1 MTTTAPTVCPCD
13 GESSTAATNLP
24 GLSAI
29 AYRAGDFNDFRRAL
43 LTPLLPAPGDPPLE
57 LSLSAW
63 QSGVGADPTV
73 PDLGVMM
80 AEWWAYIADILT
92 FYNER
97 IANEDYLRTAV
108 LPETPGQLVRLLGYR
123 PRPAIGATGSIAAL
137 VSPSLLP
144 GQTVTLPAGLQ
155 FQSKPTPGHSPQ
167 TFELAQQTVI
177 GKTDKVPAMPPP
189 RLVGQLN
196 GNYTLLLRGK
206 VTTVSKGSVLLLG
219 TRDNSVAPTL
229 ININATPVVQ
239 TVAGAGKQTMLQFAE
254 TPPAGLTAENAR
266 LTMPNQTMSLWTING
281 TAVQSAVIQLSGL
294 ARQIRANDWVV
305 FAAASESGSTAYELS
320 RVLAPFEVMGDA
332 GSKGTAQSIGTG
344 SGYVAIPV
352 LHTELALAKPVSI
365 LTDGAKASE
374 SVLFGMVEVGVLVDQ
389 PPSLWDGVS
398 TELQAIQPAQFAP
411 GSSFVPVMVQD
422 SNGVGAAGTG
432 EVGGD
437 GGLVLDWPSSAGA
450 PFSPGM
456 QPPINVFYNLLSV
469 TRGKTIANEIIGS
482 GDGTVAGQSFKLA
495 KSPVT
500 YLMIGATYASTI
512 KLRVNGQPWTEV
524 ASFYGQPAN
533 AQVFVT
539 REDAQQ
545 NTFVDFGDGINGSRL
560 PTGNNNVVATY
571 RIEAGADSPP
581 AGKLTVIAQSY
592 PGLQSVVNPVA
603 VSGGSDPDPASLLR
617 QYAPQSVLTFGR
629 AVSVY
634 DYQALA
640 AGAPGVNRAQAV
652 WSWNAANQQA
662 GVTVYVAGEPN
673 VADSVQK
680 LLNAA
685 GDPNRPVS
693 VVPATEIDI
702 ALTLDLIVKA
712 GWDQDAIKAGVIAA
726 LCDPMTGLFSPAK
739 LGIGQALFDSM
750 IEAAVLSVDGMVAI
764 KSSKFTIDQ
773 WPYFGPLYSPG
784 EGAFFSLDPASLA
797 PSMEVATNG

>member
-1 MTTTAPTVCPCD
+1 MTTIAQTVCPCD
-13 GESSTAATNLP
+13 GESSAPATNLP
-24 GLSAI
+24 GLAAI

-73 PDLGVMM
+73 PDMGVMM

-137 VSPSLLP
+137 VAPSLLP
-144 GQTVTLPAGLQ
+144 GQTVTLPVGLQ

-177 GKTDKVPAMPPP
+177 GRPDKVAAMPPP
-189 RLVGQLN
+189 TLVGQAN

-206 VTTVSKGSVLLLG
+206 VTTVSKGSPLLLG
-219 TRDNSVAPTL
+219 ARDNSVAPTL
-229 ININATPVVQ
+229 ININATPILQ
-239 TVAGAGKQTMLQFAE
+239 TVAGAGKQTLLQFAE

-266 LTMPNQTMSLWTING
+266 LTMPNQTMSLWNING

-294 ARQIRANDWVV
+294 ARQIRANDWVL
-305 FAAASESGSTAYELS
+305 FSAPAASGQTVYELS
-320 RVLAPFEVMGDA
+320 QVLVPFDVLGDA
-332 GSKGTAQSIGTG
+332 GTKGTATSIGTG
-344 SGYVAIPV
+344 DKYVPIPV
-352 LHTELALAKPVSI
+352 LHTELALTRPVSI
-365 LTDGAKASE
+365 LSDGAKASE

-389 PPSLWDGVS
+389 PPAAWNGVS
-398 TELQAIQPAQFAP
+398 SELQAIQPAQFAP
-411 GSSFVPVMVQD
+411 GTSFVPVMLQD
-422 SNGVGAAGTG
+422 SNGVGAAGKG
-432 EVGGD
+432 EVAGD
-437 GGLVLDWPSSAGA
+437 GGLGLNWLSAAGA

-469 TRGKTIANEIIGS
+469 TRGKTIANEVIGS
-482 GDGTVAGQSFKLA
+482 GDGTASGQSFKLA

-500 YLMIGATYASTI
+500 YLTLGATYASTI
-512 KLRVNGQPWTEV
+512 KLRVNGQPWSEV
-524 ASFYGQPAN
+524 SSFYGLPAN

-545 NTFVDFGDGINGSRL
+545 NTYVDFGDGINGARL
-560 PTGNNNVVATY
+560 PTGSNNVVATY

-592 PGLQSVVNPVA
+592 PGLQSVVNPVP

-629 AVSVY
+629 AVSVF

-652 WSWNAANQQA
+652 WSWNAVNQQA

-673 VADSVQK
+673 VATSVQT

-693 VVPATEIDI
+693 VQPATEINI
-702 ALTLDLIVKA
+702 TLTLDLIVKA
-712 GWDQDAIKAGVIAA
+712 GWDQGAMTAGVVAA

-750 IEAAVLSVDGMVAI
+750 IEAAVLSVDGLVAI
-764 KSSKFTIDQ
+764 KSSTFAIDQ
-773 WPYFGPLYSPG
+773 WPDAGPLHNPG
-784 EGAFFSLDPASLA
+784 EGAFFSLDPAGLA
-797 PSMEVATNG
+797 PSMEVAANG

>member
-1 MTTTAPTVCPCD
+1 MTTTAQTVCPCD
-13 GESSTAATNLP
+13 GESSAPATNLP
-24 GLSAI
+24 GLAAI

-43 LTPLLPAPGDPPLE
+43 LTPLLPAPGQPPLE
-57 LSLSAW
+57 LSLNVW

-73 PDLGVMM
+73 PDMGVMM
-80 AEWWAYIADILT
+80 AEWWAYISDILT

-155 FQSKPTPGHSPQ
+155 FQSKPTPGQSPQ
-167 TFELAQQTVI
+167 TFELAQQTMI
-177 GKTDKVPAMPPP
+177 GRTDKVAAMPPAA
-189 RLVGQLN
+189 LVGRAN
-196 GNYTLLLRGK
+196 GNNTVLVQGK
-206 VTTVSKGSVLLLG
+206 VTTVSKGSPLLLG
-219 TRDNSVAPTL
+219 TRDNSAAPTL
-229 ININATPVVQ
+229 INVNATPMVQ
-239 TVAGAGKQTMLQFAE
+239 TVTGAGKQTMLQFAE
-254 TPPAGLTAENAR
+254 TPAAGLMAATAR
-266 LTMPNQTMSLWTING
+266 LTMPNQMMSLWTLRG
-281 TAVQSAVIQLSGL
+281 TVVDGEVIQLAGL
-294 ARQIRANDWVV
+294 ARQIRANDWLVL
-305 FAAASESGSTAYELS
+305 AAGMQYELAQVAS
-320 RVLAPFEVMGDA
+320 VTDMLGDA
-332 GSKGTAQSIGTG
+332 GTSGTATSVGTG
-344 SGYVAIPV
+344 TGYTPIPV
-352 LHTELALAKPVSI
+352 LHTQITLMNASAI

-389 PPSLWDGVS
+389 PPATWDGVS
-398 TELQAIQPAQFAP
+398 SELAAVQPAQFAP
-411 GSSFVPVMVQD
+411 GNSFVPVMLQD
-422 SNGVGAAGTG
+422 SNGVGAAGSA
-432 EVGGD
+432 EVAGD
-437 GGLVLDWPSSAGA
+437 GGLGLNWPSAAGA

-456 QPPINVFYNLLSV
+456 QPPINVFYNLLPV

-482 GDGTVAGQSFKLA
+482 GDGTITGQSFKLA

-500 YLMIGATYASTI
+500 YLTVGSTYASTI

-524 ASFYGQPAN
+524 SSFYGQPAN

-545 NTFVDFGDGINGSRL
+545 NTYVDFGDGINGARL
-560 PTGNNNVVATY
+560 PTGSNNVVATY

-592 PGLQSVVNPVA
+592 PGLQSVVNPVP

-640 AGAPGVNRAQAV
+640 AGAPGVTRAQAV

-662 GVTVYVAGEPN
+662 GATVYVAGEPG
-673 VADSVQK
+673 VATSVQT

-685 GDPNRPVS
+685 GGPDRPVW
-693 VVPATEIDI
+693 VWAANEIKI

-712 GWDQDAIKAGVIAA
+712 GMDQGAMTAGVIAA

-750 IEAAVLSVDGMVAI
+750 IEAAVLSVDGLIAI
-764 KSSKFTIDQ
+764 KSSTFAIDQ
-773 WPYFGPLYSPG
+773 WVDAGPLHNPG

-797 PSMEVATNG
+797 PSMEVTANG

>member
-13 GESSTAATNLP
+13 GESSVSATNLP

-73 PDLGVMM
+73 PDMGVMM

-189 RLVGQLN
+189 TLVGRLN

-239 TVAGAGKQTMLQFAE
+239 TVAGAGKQTLLQFAE

-266 LTMPNQTMSLWTING
+266 LMMPNQTMSLWNING
-281 TAVQSAVIQLSGL
+281 LAVQSAVIQLSGL

-305 FAAASESGSTAYELS
+305 FSAPGASGTVYELS
-320 RVLAPFEVMGDA
+320 FVLAPFDVLGDI
-332 GSKGTAQSIGTG
+332 GSKGTAQTIG
-344 SGYVAIPV
+344 SGAGYVPIPV

-365 LTDGAKASE
+365 LSDGAKASE
-374 SVLFGMVEVGVLVDQ
+374 SVMFGMVEVGVLVDQ
-389 PPSLWDGVS
+389 PPAAWDGVS
-398 TELQAIQPAQFAP
+398 SELQAIQPAQFAP
-411 GSSFVPVMVQD
+411 GNSFVPVMLQD
-422 SNGVGAAGTG
+422 SHGVGAAGTG
-432 EVGGD
+432 EVGAD

-469 TRGKTIANEIIGS
+469 TRGKTIANEILGS

-500 YLMIGATYASTI
+500 YLMVGATYASTI

-545 NTFVDFGDGINGSRL
+545 NTYVDFGDGINGARL

-592 PGLQSVVNPVA
+592 PGLQSVVNPVP

-640 AGAPGVNRAQAV
+640 AGAPGVDRAQAV
-652 WSWNAANQQA
+652 WSWNAVNQQA

-673 VADSVQK
+673 VAGSVQT

-693 VVPATEIDI
+693 VQPATEIDI
-702 ALTLDLIVKA
+702 TLTLDLIVKD

-726 LCDPMTGLFSPAK
+726 LCDPITGLFSPAK
-739 LGIGQALFDSM
+739 LGIGQVLFDSM
-750 IEAAVLSVDGMVAI
+750 IEAAVLSVDGLVAI
-764 KSSKFTIDQ
+764 KSSTFAINQ
-773 WPYFGPLYSPG
+773 WPDAGPLHNPG
-784 EGAFFSLDPASLA
+784 EGAFFSLDPTALA
-797 PSMEVATNG
+797 PSMEVAANG